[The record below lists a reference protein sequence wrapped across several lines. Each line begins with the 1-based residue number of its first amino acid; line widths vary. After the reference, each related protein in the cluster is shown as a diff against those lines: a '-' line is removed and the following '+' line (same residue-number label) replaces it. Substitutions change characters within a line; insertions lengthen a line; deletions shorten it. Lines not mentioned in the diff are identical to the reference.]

1 MTKKE
6 ALRITELTYRLCE
19 HGFTDKEVEAMRR
32 VSHTLTRW
40 CEAECN
46 GEIER
51 MTGSNK
57 PEHVHESRGLGGQWI
72 RYHYPIPDRENGAI
86 KRMARILANHSG
98 WAWYYQTDPRG
109 CAVYLYRVDD
119 PVLTYGGVSVES
131 CYNSIGIPIY

>member
-6 ALRITELTYRLCE
+6 ALRITELIYRLCE
-19 HGFTDKEVEAMRR
+19 HGFPDAEVEAMRR

-86 KRMARILANHSG
+86 KRMNRILAENTGKTPEQVKLDSE
-98 WAWYYQTDPRG
+98 RG
-109 CAVYLYRVDD
+109 NWMIAEEAKEYGLVDK
-119 PVLTYGGVSVES
+119 V
-131 CYNSIGIPIY
+131 IYKR